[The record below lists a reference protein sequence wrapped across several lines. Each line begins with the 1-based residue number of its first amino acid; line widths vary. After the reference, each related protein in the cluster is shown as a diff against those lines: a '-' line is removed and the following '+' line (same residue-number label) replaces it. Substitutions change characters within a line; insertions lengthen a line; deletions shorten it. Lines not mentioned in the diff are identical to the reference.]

1 MLYGQILTDDVC
13 QVIFHHLEDFR
24 DIGRARATCR
34 GFNEAGKNVASLR
47 CVCRDIDHEIARKIK
62 HPLKS
67 FEERNGETSES
78 ELGNNPRDISQQP
91 LDDID
96 DANHDRG
103 QHSTL
108 VNVENH
114 VQNSSIDKRN
124 GSEFRRCSNGDN
136 GLKHGTLSQRTPE
149 DNGRCTSQRTSESP
163 NVAHRGPNSSLGSV
177 SNPVQESSTGKR
189 NIHGSQRLLE
199 DSVAHGVVIK
209 QNTLKEKLHEG
220 EACESSKTNEHT
232 IMLFREV
239 LEQELSA
246 KPCIQQLR
254 VEIEP
259 KLQSKSVTAD
269 ERQMTDHW
277 LSDPRHLKKWVPSVG
292 LTLQHLCIVD
302 YGQQAIMRQSTI
314 LTILSQHCECSQTH
328 LRFFPWW
335 NSAPVFTFLKVLY
348 I

>member
-1 MLYGQILTDDVC
+1 
-13 QVIFHHLEDFR
+13 
-24 DIGRARATCR
+24 
-34 GFNEAGKNVASLR
+34 
-47 CVCRDIDHEIARKIK
+47 
-62 HPLKS
+62 
-67 FEERNGETSES
+67 
-78 ELGNNPRDISQQP
+78 
-91 LDDID
+91 
-96 DANHDRG
+96 
-103 QHSTL
+103 
-108 VNVENH
+108 
-114 VQNSSIDKRN
+114 
-124 GSEFRRCSNGDN
+124 
-136 GLKHGTLSQRTPE
+136 
-149 DNGRCTSQRTSESP
+149 
-163 NVAHRGPNSSLGSV
+163 
-177 SNPVQESSTGKR
+177 
-189 NIHGSQRLLE
+189 LE

-246 KPCIQQLR
+246 KPWIQQLR

>member
-1 MLYGQILTDDVC
+1 MLYGQILTDDLC
-13 QVIFHHLEDFR
+13 QVIFHYLEDFR

-34 GFNEAGKNVASLR
+34 GFNDAGKNVASLR

-67 FEERNGETSES
+67 LEELNGEMSES
-78 ELGNNPRDISQQP
+78 ELGNNPRHISQQP

-96 DANHDRG
+96 DANDGTG

-114 VQNSSIDKRN
+114 VRNSSIEKRN
-124 GSEFRRCSNGDN
+124 GNEFRRCSNGDN
-136 GLKHGTLSQRTPE
+136 GLKHGTLSQRTLE
-149 DNGRCTSQRTSESP
+149 DNGGCTSQRTSEYMD
-163 NVAHRGPNSSLGSV
+163 VAHEGRNSSLGSV
-177 SNPVQESSTGKR
+177 SNLVQESSTGKR
-189 NIHGSQRLLE
+189 NIDGSQRLLE

-220 EACESSKTNEHT
+220 EACESSKTNQNT

-239 LEQELSA
+239 LERELSA
-246 KPCIQQLR
+246 KPRIQQLR

-277 LSDPRHLKKWVPSVG
+277 LSDPCHLKNWVPSVG

-314 LTILSQHCECSQTH
+314 LPILSQHCECSQTR